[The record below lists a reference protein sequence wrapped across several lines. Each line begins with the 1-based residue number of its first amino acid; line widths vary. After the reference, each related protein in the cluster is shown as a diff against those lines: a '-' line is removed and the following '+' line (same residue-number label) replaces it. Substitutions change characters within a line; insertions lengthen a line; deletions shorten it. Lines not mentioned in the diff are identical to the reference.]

1 MKFDFGGYVTKNDL
15 KCGDGRVIRRN
26 AFKDDDGIRVP
37 LVWQHQHNEPEN
49 VLGHALL
56 ENRDDGVYGYCKFN
70 DTPKAQHTKLL
81 VEHGDIVSLSIH
93 ANQLVQK
100 GNDVLHGKIREVSV
114 VLAGANP
121 GAFIDNL
128 CIEHSDGTI
137 DTVLEDALIY
147 ADSSLEHSIDYD
159 DEPDDEDEDLTHAD
173 EEEDEG
179 ETIGEIFNSFTD
191 KQKEVVYA
199 MIGSALSEREE
210 EDDEDEKEMKQSDE
224 GGVTM
229 HYNAFEAAKSS
240 NKAQEKQTL
249 THSEITTILED
260 AKRIG
265 SLKKACLEHS
275 ITDIE
280 YLFPDYKLVGNQ
292 PELLMRDQAWVSTV
306 WNGTQKSPFSR
317 IRTLGANLT
326 ADEARAKGYIK
337 GKKKLEEIITLLRR
351 TTDPQT
357 VYKKQSLDRDDII
370 DITDFSV
377 VAFLK
382 SEMQMMLREE
392 LARAILIGDGRMA
405 SAEDKIKEDHI
416 RPIYM
421 DDDLYTIHYEVNL
434 SPDATNDQRAD
445 AIIEAAYRSRK
456 NYKGAGSPTLFI
468 DPDGLTTL
476 LLYKDGIG
484 RRMYNSVTELATA
497 MRVSSI
503 VEVPVLEGVQRTT
516 TSGGSKTYNLLGLI
530 VNLSDYTIGMDRG
543 GQITSFEDFDID
555 YNKEKYLIETRLSGA
570 LRRPY
575 SAIALEVEDSAG

>member
-1 MKFDFGGYVTKNDL
+1 MKFDFGGYATRNDL
-15 KCGDGRVIRRN
+15 KCGDGRVIRRD

-37 LVWQHQHNEPEN
+37 LVWQHQHNDPDN
-49 VLGHALL
+49 VLGHAVL
-56 ENRDDGVYGYCKFN
+56 ENRKDGVYAYCKFN
-70 DTPKAQHTKLL
+70 DSDKARSTKAL
-81 VEHGDIVSLSIH
+81 VEHGDVTSLSIH
-93 ANQLVQK
+93 ANQLIQK

-121 GAFIDNL
+121 GALIDNL
-128 CIEHSDGTI
+128 CIEHSDGTV
-137 DTVLEDALIY
+137 DTILEDALIY
-147 ADSSLEHSIDYD
+147 SGFEIEHSIDYNED
-159 DEPDDEDEDLTHAD
+159 DDEDEELEHAD
-173 EEEDEG
+173 DE
-179 ETIGEIFNSFTD
+179 ETIADVFNTFSE
-191 KQKEVVYA
+191 KQKNVVYA
-199 MIGSALSEREE
+199 MLAHALADKE
-210 EDDEDEKEMKQSDE
+210 DEDEEEMKQSSE

-229 HYNAFEAAKSS
+229 HYNAFEAAKAGQV
-240 NKAQEKQTL
+240 KVQENTL
-249 THSEITTILED
+249 SHAEIQSIFED

-265 SLKKACLEHS
+265 SLKRACLEHS

-280 YLFPDYKLVGNQ
+280 YLFPDYKLIGEK
-292 PELLMRDQAWVSTV
+292 PELIMRDQAWVSTV
-306 WNGTQKSPFSR
+306 WNGTQKSPFAR

-337 GKKKLEEIITLLRR
+337 GKKKLEEVITLLRR
-351 TTDPQT
+351 STDPQT

-392 LARAILIGDGRMA
+392 LSRAILVGDGRMS

-416 RPIYM
+416 RPIYL
-421 DDDLYTIHYEVNL
+421 DDDLYTIHYPVTIA
-434 SPDATNDQRAD
+434 PGATNDEKAD
-445 AIIEAAYRSRK
+445 ALIEASYRSRK
-456 NYKGAGSPTLFI
+456 DYKGSGSPTLFI
-468 DPDGLTTL
+468 DPDGLTSL
-476 LLYKDGIG
+476 LLYKDKIG

-497 MRVSSI
+497 MRVSNI
-503 VEVPVLEGVQRTT
+503 VEVPILEGVKRTVT
-516 TSGGSKTYNLLGLI
+516 DSGTKTYNLMGLI

-575 SAIALEVEDSAG
+575 SAIALEVEADAG